1 MKTLLMITVI
11 AALAA
16 ATISLAADRTG
27 WNKHTDQVHR
37 FTFEYPA
44 GWTLKL
50 PETDT
55 RFFVTSPSENEAD
68 RFWENVNCIA
78 RKLDAP
84 DLDLKAVEEAVLASL
99 SKTRKDYAL
108 VMLDHP
114 PWNQCP
120 SLEVV
125 YTFTA
130 QTPSGDSFQVKIL
143 QRVAVVKG
151 TLFTITFTSEQ
162 RSYDAFVDTARG
174 VIESLAVE

>member
-1 MKTLLMITVI
+1 MKTPLGLTVI
-11 AALAA
+11 AAMAA
-16 ATISLAADRTG
+16 ATISLAADRAG

-44 GWTLKL
+44 DWTLKL
-50 PETDT
+50 PESNT
-55 RFFVTSPSENEAD
+55 RFFVTSPAENEAD

-78 RKLDAP
+78 RKLDDPAP
-84 DLDLKAVEEAVLASL
+84 DLKVIEEAVLASL
-99 SKTRKDYAL
+99 SKTQKDYAL
-108 VMLDHP
+108 VMLDHS

-120 SLEVV
+120 SFELV

-130 QTPSGDSFQVKIL
+130 QTPSGDDYPIKIL

-174 VIESLAVE
+174 VIESLAIE